1 MFKKGDKVK
10 VIGNSNSHC
19 YEIGSTITVGKLHD
33 DFSNFE
39 GVEETYFNDTD
50 KCSWFVK
57 YKDCELIEPNQNK
70 PEHYKTTSI
79 DVIDFVKLYDLNFN
93 LGNVVK
99 YVCRNKGTDKEDY
112 KKAIDYL
119 QRELKYLESLDN

>member
-1 MFKKGDKVK
+1 MFKKGDKVRVLK
-10 VIGNSNSHC
+10 NLAGHH
-19 YEIGSTITVGKLHD
+19 YEIGSIVTINNINIYD
-33 DFSNFE
+33 N
-39 GVEETYFNDTD
+39 GVNYNCLEKVDGCVWNVTEDE
-50 KCSWFVK
+50 V
-57 YKDCELIEPNQNK
+57 ELVNENNNK

-79 DVIDFVKLYDLNFN
+79 DVIDFVKIYDLNFN

-119 QRELKYLESLDN
+119 QRELKHLESLGN

>member
-10 VIGNSNSHC
+10 IIKNRESSKLNINDVGVVTESNNIGLN
-19 YEIGSTITVGKLHD
+19 EIGISKNGK
-33 DFSNFE
+33 
-39 GVEETYFNDTD
+39 DTWYHSLD
-50 KCSWFVK
+50 EI
-57 YKDCELIEPNQNK
+57 ELIMNK
-70 PEHYKTTSI
+70 ESTPKRYSTDSI

-119 QRELKYLESLDN
+119 QRELKHLESLDN

>member
-1 MFKKGDKVK
+1 MFKKGDKVRVLKNLTGHHYELGSIVTIKYVWADCGNGNHYGCLEK
-10 VIGNSNSHC
+10 VDGGGWN
-19 YEIGSTITVGKLHD
+19 ITKD
-33 DFSNFE
+33 E
-39 GVEETYFNDTD
+39 VELITD
-50 KCSWFVK
+50 KDPTPKRYST
-57 YKDCELIEPNQNK
+57 D
-70 PEHYKTTSI
+70 SI

-119 QRELKYLESLDN
+119 QRELKHLESLDN

>member
-1 MFKKGDKVK
+1 MYKKGDKVK
-10 VIGNSNSHC
+10 IIKNRESSKLNINDVGVVTVSNNIGLN
-19 YEIGSTITVGKLHD
+19 EIGISKNGK
-33 DFSNFE
+33 
-39 GVEETYFNDTD
+39 DTWYHSLD
-50 KCSWFVK
+50 EI
-57 YKDCELIEPNQNK
+57 ELIMNK
-70 PEHYKTTSI
+70 ESTPKRYSTDSI

-119 QRELKYLESLDN
+119 QRELKHLESLDN

>member
-1 MFKKGDKVK
+1 MYKKGDKVK
-10 VIGNSNSHC
+10 IIKNRESSKLNINDVGVVTESNNIGLN
-19 YEIGSTITVGKLHD
+19 EIGISKNGK
-33 DFSNFE
+33 
-39 GVEETYFNDTD
+39 DTLYHSLD
-50 KCSWFVK
+50 EI
-57 YKDCELIEPNQNK
+57 ELIMNK
-70 PEHYKTTSI
+70 ESTPKRYSTDSI

>member
-1 MFKKGDKVK
+1 MFKKGDKVRILK
-10 VIGNSNSHC
+10 NLTGHH
-19 YEIGSTITVGKLHD
+19 YEIGSIVTIKYVC
-33 DFSNFE
+33 DFGSGINYDCLE
-39 GVEETYFNDTD
+39 EVDGGGWNVTKDEVELITD
-50 KCSWFVK
+50 KDPTPK
-57 YKDCELIEPNQNK
+57 RYA
-70 PEHYKTTSI
+70 TTSI

>member
-1 MFKKGDKVK
+1 MFKKGDKVE
-10 VIGNSNSHC
+10 VLVGNCNTIPKGSVKEIELVFDDNDIRLIDSDGISLCFKSH
-19 YEIGSTITVGKLHD
+19 EVRL
-33 DFSNFE
+33 
-39 GVEETYFNDTD
+39 VTD
-50 KCSWFVK
+50 KP
-57 YKDCELIEPNQNK
+57 D
-70 PEHYKTTSI
+70 HYKTTSI

-119 QRELKYLESLDN
+119 QRELKHLESLDN